1 MSAITQAK
9 QKQRLA
15 TKRRSRLDASRYWG
29 LWLISPWLI
38 GLVLLKL
45 VPIIAS
51 FGYSLT
57 DYRLLEPDKI
67 QFVGLKNY
75 ADLLTDFNIRP
86 VLWRTASVALWL
98 IPLQTG
104 FSILF
109 ASILSSPKLLMKNT
123 IRALFFLPS
132 IIPATAATFMWQ
144 GFVNPG
150 SGWLNRL
157 ILSPLGLEQFN
168 IFAGRGAGQN
178 LFLLGSVWMIGPG
191 MLIIMGAMQGV
202 PTELLEAAWVD
213 GVNRWRRF
221 VSITLPLVT
230 PAIFF
235 TLVLNFTAVFSGT
248 LLLDR
253 GFGFRTDFSSFDNY
267 IYFILFRAFRVGN
280 ASALA
285 WFFFII
291 VLIFVLI
298 LFKSA
303 QYWVYFPDQE
313 QD

>member
-1 MSAITQAK
+1 MRLKHISQAS
-9 QKQRLA
+9 
-15 TKRRSRLDASRYWG
+15 TKLRSFDGTRYGG
-29 LWLISPWLI
+29 LWLIAPWLI
-38 GLVLLKL
+38 GLILLKL
-45 VPIIAS
+45 VPILAS

-57 DYRLLEPDKI
+57 NYRLLEPDLT

-75 ADLLTDFNIRP
+75 ADLWQDTNIRP
-86 VLWRTASVALWL
+86 VLWRTAEVALWL

-104 FSILF
+104 TSILF
-109 ASILSSPKLLMKNT
+109 ASILSSPKLRLKNT
-123 IRALFFLPS
+123 VRALFFLPS

-144 GFVNPG
+144 GFVNPDT
-150 SGWLNRL
+150 GWLNRL
-157 ILSPLGLEQFN
+157 ILSPLGLEQLN
-168 IFAGRGAGQN
+168 IFAERGAGQN

-213 GVNRWRRF
+213 GANRWRRF
-221 VSITLPLVT
+221 FSVTLPLVT

-235 TLVLNFTAVFSGT
+235 TLVLNLTAVFSGT

-267 IYFILFRAFRVGN
+267 IYFVLFRTFRVGS

-298 LFKSA
+298 LFKST

-313 QD
+313 QG